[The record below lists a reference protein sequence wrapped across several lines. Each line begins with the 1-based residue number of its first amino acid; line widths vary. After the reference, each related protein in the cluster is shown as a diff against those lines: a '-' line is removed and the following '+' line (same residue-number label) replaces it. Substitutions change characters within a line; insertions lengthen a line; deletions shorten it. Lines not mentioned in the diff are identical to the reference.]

1 MPGVFTQDDW
11 HRPLS
16 EPVRVRPRYHAHDHF
31 QRNAAWFGI
40 ATSPSLRDWYR
51 PFSEPVRGKL
61 PLPRGAGPYL
71 FETVNYVQYRFAM
84 TEAGD
89 TLSMTVNEYTLK
101 KIARVSITE
110 RQGPHAIVNI
120 TDKKDYLPPR

>member
-1 MPGVFTQDDW
+1 
-11 HRPLS
+11 
-16 EPVRVRPRYHAHDHF
+16 
-31 QRNAAWFGI
+31 
-40 ATSPSLRDWYR
+40 
-51 PFSEPVRGKL
+51 
-61 PLPRGAGPYL
+61 
-71 FETVNYVQYRFAM
+71 M